1 MFYIQQQIEKR
12 NIFVVSLIAF
22 LCISMLLL
30 ADPTVASILWGIV
43 SAAGTVLS
51 FISLIWIDIGDL
63 DDEIKDLKCEIFR
76 LDVKYKKH
84 HAKYLSHKQKR
95 QEHLD
100 KVTEYEGKITTAAGA
115 KRDAETRA
123 AEQHYNYVSAKHYSD
138 LAWKKYMKHY
148 DNCSTCQEDMAS
160 CSECTNYYNL
170 WSSKY
175 AETSKYKKA
184 WDAAKA
190 EIKRQQSIITTAGY
204 NVRNHNTFADI
215 QQRFADVPKSLAIKS
230 VRKSM
235 SK

>member
-63 DDEIKDLKCEIFR
+63 DDEIKDLKWEIFR

-100 KVTEYEGKITTAAGA
+100 KVT
-115 KRDAETRA
+115 
-123 AEQHYNYVSAKHYSD
+123 
-138 LAWKKYMKHY
+138 
-148 DNCSTCQEDMAS
+148 
-160 CSECTNYYNL
+160 
-170 WSSKY
+170 
-175 AETSKYKKA
+175 
-184 WDAAKA
+184 
-190 EIKRQQSIITTAGY
+190 
-204 NVRNHNTFADI
+204 
-215 QQRFADVPKSLAIKS
+215 
-230 VRKSM
+230 
-235 SK
+235 